1 MYRST
6 CSSKQIFAL
15 KLNQIYP
22 QVIPGVNNGHLVAYN
37 IFLEH
42 ISAKGR
48 DDASNLFFNMSIEN
62 ETLAIVLSA
71 GVVKSLQSTC
81 DASNVVAQLRETLE
95 LTQEALEN
103 PDPESTR
110 LIRSFAMI
118 AKGENRLDVV
128 EQLRQITPAG
138 TTGV

>member
-1 MYRST
+1 
-6 CSSKQIFAL
+6 
-15 KLNQIYP
+15 
-22 QVIPGVNNGHLVAYN
+22 
-37 IFLEH
+37 
-42 ISAKGR
+42 
-48 DDASNLFFNMSIEN
+48 MSIEN
-62 ETLAIVLSA
+62 EAMAIFLST
-71 GVVKSLQSTC
+71 GLVKSLQSTS

-95 LTQEALEN
+95 LTQEAMEN

-128 EQLRQITPAG
+128 EHLRQMTPAG

>member
-1 MYRST
+1 
-6 CSSKQIFAL
+6 
-15 KLNQIYP
+15 
-22 QVIPGVNNGHLVAYN
+22 
-37 IFLEH
+37 
-42 ISAKGR
+42 
-48 DDASNLFFNMSIEN
+48 MSIEN
-62 ETLAIVLSA
+62 ETMAIVLSA
-71 GVVKSLQSTC
+71 DVVKSLQSTC

-128 EQLRQITPAG
+128 EYLTPNDSSWNNRCLICFCVFAFSVFFRSLVLVVLRVLSLQLATKLHERAIAKLAG
-138 TTGV
+138 PLSAP